1 MSEPKTEAD
10 GIRRIAAGIH
20 GWHLMDERIG
30 ARSDAYAVTDGPHLV
45 LIDPL
50 PLTAAAETALSK
62 LGQVTAVCLTVSS
75 HQRSAWRYRK
85 YFGARVYAPRGSVAL
100 LEKPDRFY
108 GARSRLPA
116 SLKPVHTPGPV
127 WTHHVLLSPL
137 GGGTL
142 FAGDLLIHLRA
153 GKLRFM
159 QDQHHEDPA
168 LSRESAESILR
179 LAFRNLCIAHG
190 APITAGAKQAV
201 RDALKRD
208 TAG

>member
-10 GIRRIAAGIH
+10 GIRRIAAGIY

-30 ARSDAYAVTDGPHLV
+30 ARSDAYAVIDGPHVV

-62 LGQVTAVCLTVSS
+62 LGHVTAVCLTVSS

-85 YFGARVYAPRGSVAL
+85 YFGAKVHAPLGSEGL
-100 LEKPDRFY
+100 REKPDHFY
-108 GARSRLPA
+108 RAGSRLPA
-116 SLKPVHTPGPV
+116 GLRPVPTPGPAR
-127 WTHHVLLSPL
+127 THHALLSSM

-142 FAGDLLIHLRA
+142 FVGDLLCHLRV

-168 LSRESAESILR
+168 LTRESVARMLR
-179 LAFRNLCIAHG
+179 LAFRNFCTAHG
-190 APITAGAKQAV
+190 APITTGAKRAM
-201 RDALKRD
+201 RDTLKRD
-208 TAG
+208 RAE